1 MGVWNII
8 LLLFNIV
15 LIFIISVKVSNMG
28 ELTNQ
33 QETIRDSME
42 KLVHENSQ
50 IANLVIDQLESKLIE
65 ARAAI
70 EQLDERT
77 GKSAE
82 TIKIPAGSGRESMQF
97 NEESYYSLMGPS
109 NSKIIYM
116 KQLGMSVQEIAERLH
131 MSQGEIDLKINLQ
144 EKQNPTQLERRKSR

>member
-15 LIFIISVKVSNMG
+15 LIFIVSVKVSNMG

-82 TIKIPAGSGRESMQF
+82 TLKIPAGSGRESMQF
-97 NEESYYSLMGPS
+97 NEESYYNLMGPS